1 MVLTALL
8 LLVLTCLRA
17 AVLVMVLACLWSEPV
32 IVGLLLVAVAVLVA
46 EVVRL
51 LYLGSPAMDVL
62 ELPVVTSARLEYPI
76 ECLLLSLP

>member
-8 LLVLTCLRA
+8 VLVLTCLWA
-17 AVLVMVLACLWSEPV
+17 AVLVVVLACLWAEPV
-32 IVGLLLVAVAVLVA
+32 TAGLFLVAVSVLVA
-46 EVVRL
+46 EVVRV

-62 ELPVVTSARLEYPI
+62 ELPVVTLALLEYPM